1 MTATALPVPSSLR
14 TWVAGSLL
22 ALLAFGACW
31 TGAIVY
37 WRTRAGD
44 PDTMELMLCLFVL
57 PGSLLAAALFA
68 RNRLTTP
75 PQAATTTPAAS
86 DLVAPQRTATRQPA
100 PLAIL
105 ATAVRSPHGASVE
118 EIAAALAGRRAR
130 PALDAELV
138 DNDGFP
144 LMTARCPEANDPA
157 LQADIATWLAA
168 DGGAVELSDEQWRA
182 LILAT
187 AVTAELAGTLPP
199 PDASNAML
207 QLVPVLSKDWGAIQR
222 DAAARWLRHTVAQSG
237 WPAARIAVIAP
248 IDADQF
254 HTIPAMLAATPMP
267 VTAMVIASASH
278 IGDDTVQAWTGNGA
292 LFTAS
297 HPAGKIPGEGAVGL
311 LLSDTATAAAND
323 GALYAILEP
332 LHTGRRNASADDH
345 RGPPQP
351 MLAGLAAS
359 ALAAAQVDPGALTML
374 AADTGPATSRMLA
387 LMGYASAATPHLEV
401 EDIVTWGHASGV
413 CGAVPALTALALARL
428 NACERA
434 APVLWLAHDDP
445 FQCCAAIVHT
455 PAST

>member
-1 MTATALPVPSSLR
+1 MSSTALPVPFPLR
-14 TWVAGSLL
+14 TWVAGGLL

-44 PDTMELMLCLFVL
+44 PDTMELMLCLFLL

-68 RNRLTTP
+68 RNRLSAP

-118 EIAAALAGRRAR
+118 EIAAALAGRKAR

-138 DNDGFP
+138 DDDGFP
-144 LMTARCPEANDPA
+144 VMTARCPEANDPA
-157 LQADIATWLAA
+157 LHADIATWLAA
-168 DGGAVELSDEQWRA
+168 DDAAIAFTEEQRRA
-182 LILAT
+182 LVLAT
-187 AVTAELAGTLPP
+187 AVTAELAGALPP
-199 PDASNAML
+199 PDASTATI
-207 QLVPVLSKDWGAIQR
+207 QLVPVLAKDWGASQR
-222 DAAARWLRHTVAQSG
+222 DAAARWLRDKVAQSG

-248 IDADQF
+248 VDADLF
-254 HTIPAMLAATPMP
+254 HTVPAMLAATPAP
-267 VTAMVIASASH
+267 VIAMVIASASH
-278 IGDDTVQAWTGNGA
+278 IGDDPVQAWAAHGA
-292 LFTAS
+292 LYTAS

-311 LLSDTATAAAND
+311 LLTDIATATAAD

-359 ALAAAQVDPGALTML
+359 ALAAAQVAPDALTML
-374 AADTGPATSRMLA
+374 AADTGPATSRMLEV
-387 LMGYASAATPHLEV
+387 LGYASAATPQLDT

-428 NACERA
+428 YACERN

-445 FQCCAAIVHT
+445 FQCCAAVLHM
-455 PAST
+455 PART